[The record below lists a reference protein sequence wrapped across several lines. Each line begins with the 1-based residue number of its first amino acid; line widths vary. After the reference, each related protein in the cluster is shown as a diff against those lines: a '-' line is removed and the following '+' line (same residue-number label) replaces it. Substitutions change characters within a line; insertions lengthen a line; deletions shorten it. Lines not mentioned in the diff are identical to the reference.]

1 MVELLGSGNENTAE
15 HLLLIRPRL
24 ENSRMKGEMVVRE
37 LSPEQIAKLKG
48 FTKQGLRIVE
58 DEAPIDAAVVGGS
71 IQTPAFTIAWE
82 NVEQAKLVA
91 EVLSSD

>member
-1 MVELLGSGNENTAE
+1 M
-15 HLLLIRPRL
+15 RL
-24 ENSRMKGEMVVRE
+24 ETRMKGEMVVRE